1 MIILFWSLQHFLA
14 VLQYE
19 PHLVKRYVDFAAG
32 LFIAVI
38 FSVRPKHQEKSDTK
52 RKNGNVTIV
61 DNKNSKVGNQMKK
74 LFALLLFFPSAAF
87 ADIKQ
92 EFVTSAQITVDMP
105 YVVTN
110 KVGTTYSLSGN
121 NITPSVTVGD
131 TTTSGKIGG
140 INVGSLTDGVPAMIQ
155 TDTSV
160 TSAGS
165 AFSKTESVIMGDATP
180 STVTPS
186 SGIAAL
192 PVLGGQTTIGSG
204 GTAGSLA
211 LTSLSSGVHTCTAG
225 GSGTS
230 CIGSTKVT
238 ITID

>member
-1 MIILFWSLQHFLA
+1 
-14 VLQYE
+14 
-19 PHLVKRYVDFAAG
+19 
-32 LFIAVI
+32 
-38 FSVRPKHQEKSDTK
+38 
-52 RKNGNVTIV
+52 
-61 DNKNSKVGNQMKK
+61 MKK
-74 LFALLLFFPSAAF
+74 LLPLLLLVPMSPVFS
-87 ADIKQ
+87 DIKQ

-105 YVVTN
+105 FVTTQ

-131 TTTSGKIGG
+131 TTTAGKIGG

-155 TDTSV
+155 TDTTV
-160 TSAGS
+160 TSSGS

-192 PVLGGQTTIGSG
+192 PVLGGTTTVASG
-204 GTAGSLA
+204 GTAGNLA

-230 CIGSTKVT
+230 CIGCTKVT

>member
-1 MIILFWSLQHFLA
+1 
-14 VLQYE
+14 
-19 PHLVKRYVDFAAG
+19 
-32 LFIAVI
+32 
-38 FSVRPKHQEKSDTK
+38 
-52 RKNGNVTIV
+52 
-61 DNKNSKVGNQMKK
+61 MKK
-74 LFALLLFFPSAAF
+74 LLPFLFLFSAPVY

-110 KVGTTYSLSGN
+110 KAATTYTLSGN
-121 NITPSVTVGD
+121 NITPSVTAGGS
-131 TTTSGKIGG
+131 TTSGQIGG
-140 INVGSLTDGVPAMIQ
+140 LNVSSLTAGVPAMIS
-155 TDTSV
+155 TETSV

-165 AFSKTESVIMGDATP
+165 AFSKTESLFIGDTTP

-186 SGIAAL
+186 AGIAAL
-192 PVLGGQTTIGSG
+192 PHLSGQTTIGSG
-204 GTAGSLA
+204 GTAGTLA

>member
-1 MIILFWSLQHFLA
+1 
-14 VLQYE
+14 
-19 PHLVKRYVDFAAG
+19 
-32 LFIAVI
+32 
-38 FSVRPKHQEKSDTK
+38 
-52 RKNGNVTIV
+52 
-61 DNKNSKVGNQMKK
+61 MKK
-74 LFALLLFFPSAAF
+74 LLPFLFMLSAPVY

-140 INVGSLTDGVPAMIQ
+140 INVGSLSNGVPAMIQ
-155 TDTSV
+155 TDT
-160 TSAGS
+160 TITTAGS
-165 AFSKTESVIMGDATP
+165 AFSKTESVTMGDATP
-180 STVTPS
+180 SAVTPS

-192 PVLGGQTTIGSG
+192 PVLGGQTTVGSG

-211 LTSLSSGVHTCTAG
+211 LTSLSSGVHTCAAG
-225 GSGTS
+225 GSGSS
-230 CIGSTKVT
+230 CVASTKVT

>member
-1 MIILFWSLQHFLA
+1 
-14 VLQYE
+14 
-19 PHLVKRYVDFAAG
+19 
-32 LFIAVI
+32 
-38 FSVRPKHQEKSDTK
+38 
-52 RKNGNVTIV
+52 
-61 DNKNSKVGNQMKK
+61 MKK
-74 LFALLLFFPSAAF
+74 LLAIICLLPTAAF

-105 YVVTN
+105 YSVTN

-121 NITPSVTVGD
+121 NITPSVTIGD

-140 INVGSLTDGVPAMIQ
+140 INVGTLTNGVPAMIQ
-155 TDTSV
+155 TETTVTTS
-160 TSAGS
+160 GS
-165 AFSKTESVIMGDATP
+165 AVSKTASVIMGDSSP
-180 STVTPS
+180 SAITPS

-192 PVLGGQTTIGSG
+192 PHLGGQTTVGSG
-204 GTAGSLA
+204 GTAGTLA

>member
-1 MIILFWSLQHFLA
+1 
-14 VLQYE
+14 
-19 PHLVKRYVDFAAG
+19 
-32 LFIAVI
+32 
-38 FSVRPKHQEKSDTK
+38 
-52 RKNGNVTIV
+52 
-61 DNKNSKVGNQMKK
+61 MKK
-74 LFALLLFFPSAAF
+74 LLPLLLLATTPAF

-105 YVVTN
+105 FVTTQ

-140 INVGSLTDGVPAMIQ
+140 LNVGSLSNGVPAMIQ
-155 TDTSV
+155 TDTAI
-160 TSAGS
+160 TTAGL

-192 PVLGGQTTIGSG
+192 PVLGGSTTIGSG

>member
-1 MIILFWSLQHFLA
+1 MKRLLPFLF
-14 VLQYE
+14 VL
-19 PHLVKRYVDFAAG
+19 
-32 LFIAVI
+32 
-38 FSVRPKHQEKSDTK
+38 
-52 RKNGNVTIV
+52 
-61 DNKNSKVGNQMKK
+61 
-74 LFALLLFFPSAAF
+74 SAPVY

-92 EFVTSAQITVDMP
+92 EFVTSAQISVDMP

-140 INVGSLTDGVPAMIQ
+140 INVSSLSNGVPAMLQ
-155 TDTSV
+155 TDT
-160 TSAGS
+160 TITTAGS
-165 AFSKTESVIMGDATP
+165 AFSKTESVIIGDATP
-180 STVTPS
+180 SAVTHS

-211 LTSLSSGVHTCTAG
+211 LTSLSSGVHTCNAG

>member
-1 MIILFWSLQHFLA
+1 MKKLLA
-14 VLQYE
+14 VLVFLT
-19 PHLVKRYVDFAAG
+19 P
-32 LFIAVI
+32 
-38 FSVRPKHQEKSDTK
+38 T
-52 RKNGNVTIV
+52 TI
-61 DNKNSKVGNQMKK
+61 
-74 LFALLLFFPSAAF
+74 L

-140 INVGSLTDGVPAMIQ
+140 INVGSLSNGVPAMIQ
-155 TDTSV
+155 TDT
-160 TSAGS
+160 TITTAGS
-165 AFSKTESVIMGDATP
+165 SFSKTESVIMGDATP
-180 STVTPS
+180 SAVTPS

-204 GTAGSLA
+204 GTLGSGA
-211 LTSLSSGVHTCTAG
+211 MTSLSSGVHTCSGAF
-225 GSGTS
+225 GSGSS
-230 CIGSTKVT
+230 CIGSTTVR

>member
-1 MIILFWSLQHFLA
+1 
-14 VLQYE
+14 
-19 PHLVKRYVDFAAG
+19 
-32 LFIAVI
+32 
-38 FSVRPKHQEKSDTK
+38 
-52 RKNGNVTIV
+52 
-61 DNKNSKVGNQMKK
+61 MKK
-74 LFALLLFFPSAAF
+74 LFALLLFLPSAAF

-140 INVGSLTDGVPAMIQ
+140 INVGSLTNGVPAMIQ

-180 STVTPS
+180 STVTDGVILFPLKEYVVPTLFVTTY
-186 SGIAAL
+186 GISTVICADVTNSCLISANAAD
-192 PVLGGQTTIGSG
+192 GKNKSKANNFFI
-204 GTAGSLA
+204 
-211 LTSLSSGVHTCTAG
+211 
-225 GSGTS
+225 
-230 CIGSTKVT
+230 
-238 ITID
+238 

>member
-1 MIILFWSLQHFLA
+1 
-14 VLQYE
+14 
-19 PHLVKRYVDFAAG
+19 
-32 LFIAVI
+32 
-38 FSVRPKHQEKSDTK
+38 
-52 RKNGNVTIV
+52 
-61 DNKNSKVGNQMKK
+61 MKK
-74 LFALLLFFPSAAF
+74 LLPFIFVLSAPAY

-140 INVGSLTDGVPAMIQ
+140 INVGTLTNGVPAMIQ

-160 TSAGS
+160 TTSGS
-165 AFSKTESVIMGDATP
+165 AFSKTESVTMGDVTP
-180 STVTPS
+180 SAVTPS